1 MPTTYAQV
9 IVDVPTQQTNRPYT
23 YLVPTELDTAVV
35 PGVRVLVAFG
45 HRSVLGYVL
54 GRDVDLPDDLA
65 ADQVKDI
72 LAVLDDEPVLT
83 KEMLALSE
91 ELAQNNFSYQVSFL
105 ALMLPTALK
114 ASYRKRLIA
123 GPTLTDLDRATFL
136 DGQEERLVKTKD
148 FSAKEWR
155 AIRQL
160 AATGALTIET
170 VIENQGQ
177 IKTELA
183 YEVTDNREL
192 LVTAQE
198 NLRASAKSQ
207 KRLLDFCLEHLG
219 QTFSKRDWLAQLDL
233 SAAVLNTGVKNGWLT
248 KRQVEVKRR
257 PQAMARGKV
266 EAVKVLNDGQQA
278 AYDAITAAIIAKQNK
293 TFLLEGITGSGK
305 TEVYLQAAQEAI
317 DRGEQVLFLVP
328 EIALTPQMQKRVA
341 DRFGDATAVL
351 HSGLSAGERYDEW
364 RRIQAG
370 EVKVVVGAR
379 SAVFAPLDRLG
390 LIIVDEEHET
400 SYSQSENPH
409 YSARDVALWRGD
421 FHHAPV
427 VLGSAT
433 PSLESR
439 ARAQKGVYQLLKL
452 TKRAA
457 AAATLPPVEIVD
469 MRQTVMTKGDTNF
482 SGELLEKLRAHLDR
496 GEQAVLLLNR
506 RGFSSFVMCRDCGYV
521 PKDPNCNLAMTL
533 HMDTKTLKCHYCD
546 YQTAIPQICP
556 SCGSKRIR
564 YYGTGTE
571 KVEAELNKLL
581 PDYPV
586 IRLDQDT
593 TKKKGSMAK
602 ALADFGAKKAQ
613 ILLGTQMV
621 AKGLDFEDVTLVGV
635 LNADTG
641 LGLPDF
647 RASEKTFELL
657 TQVAGRAGRGQQ
669 HGEVVI
675 QTFNPDHYALTYA
688 KHHDYEGF
696 YRQEMAIRHAGE
708 FPPYYY
714 TIQIQTSHSD
724 ENLVAV
730 QSAKIG
736 AWLKK
741 HLPEDVLMLGPSPQA
756 IAKLKGRYYFQMLL
770 KMKKP
775 HEVDALL
782 RDLVDRSQNAEAGF
796 QLAVRRDPVT
806 FM

>member
-198 NLRASAKSQ
+198 NLRAFAKSQ